1 MVRVGAALTHI
12 DAAMAAKAHNTR
24 RAGSYMRR
32 LRRTGLL
39 IAARLTAGE
48 VLIMA

>member
-1 MVRVGAALTHI
+1 MLRVGAALTHI
-12 DAAMAAKAHNTR
+12 DAAKAAKAYNTR
-24 RAGSYMRR
+24 RAGSYMRG

-39 IAARLTAGE
+39 MAARLAVGE